1 MKSLKDYLQES
12 HQLHE
17 YVVRFA
23 EKPSDVD
30 MDTIE
35 EVLKKFDLRDITT
48 PQRIQNS
55 DLDFFDIPYREIYE
69 VRLATA
75 VRLSPYVLLQDLRS
89 ALNMNEKNLRVRG
102 AQEPQQLYAEH
113 QEWLS
118 DVTKKAQ
125 DDGLHHHAYL
135 STNREYMQQEQPL
148 NPPAF
153 GDDYNK
159 TLLAYLNNI
168 AQNRDPGHVETGS
181 QLFGWL
187 DMKKAQGDEVKSDD
201 FNSHFD
207 TPKPQQKA
215 SDKMPL
221 APWLSQN
228 DAFTTAAQPVISAWQ
243 DDKSA
248 PKIQLQPRKGVQ

>member
-17 YVVRFA
+17 YVVRFV

-35 EVLKKFDLRDITT
+35 AVLKKFDLRDITT

-75 VRLSPYVLLQDLRS
+75 VRLSPYMLLQDLRS
-89 ALNMNEKNLRVRG
+89 ALNISEKNLRVRG

-118 DVTKKAQ
+118 DVAQ
-125 DDGLHHHAYL
+125 QAHADGLTHQASL
-135 STNREYMQQEQPL
+135 STNREYMSQEQPL

-159 TLLAYLNNI
+159 SLLAYLNNI
-168 AQNRDPGHVETGS
+168 AQNRDPGHVDTGS

-187 DMKKAQGDEVKSDD
+187 DMNNATTDKVQSDD
-201 FNSHFD
+201 FNKNFD
-207 TPKPQQKA
+207 TTKPQQKPN
-215 SDKMPL
+215 DKMPI

-228 DAFTTAAQPVISAWQ
+228 GTFTIAAQPTISAWQ
-243 DDKSA
+243 DKKSA
-248 PKIQLQPRKGVQ
+248 PKIQVQPRKGAN